1 MPQNENEHDSKVAE
15 QTMECKH
22 CHEVQPLSA
31 YTLTSVNPTSGKRYY
46 NKTCKVC
53 RRLSYTKRG
62 YRRKINNADTKR
74 IIEDNLGRVTYAQLA
89 MLSGVSAN
97 TISRY
102 VRKGLVTAATAQ

>member
-1 MPQNENEHDSKVAE
+1 MPENDNEQHETKQE

-22 CHEVQPLSA
+22 CHENKPLST
-31 YTLTSVNPTSGKRYY
+31 YTLTSINPTSGKRYY
-46 NKTCKVC
+46 NKKCKVC

-62 YRRKINNADTKR
+62 YRRKLNNADTKR

-89 MLSGVSAN
+89 VLSGVSAN

-102 VRKGLVTAATAQ
+102 VRKGLVTAVRAQ